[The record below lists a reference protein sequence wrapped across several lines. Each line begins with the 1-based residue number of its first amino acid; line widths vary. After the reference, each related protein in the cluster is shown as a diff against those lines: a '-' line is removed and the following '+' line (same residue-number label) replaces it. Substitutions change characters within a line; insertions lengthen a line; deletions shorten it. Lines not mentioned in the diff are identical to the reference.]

1 MKRVAIALAAAL
13 WVVGL
18 AHAETAKTQTQTTP
32 THQHGSTTTAPAA
45 KAATPAKPA
54 SETHAHGMDS
64 MSPGPSK
71 TITGEL
77 VDLGCYLGHG
87 AKGAAHK
94 DCAAKCISGGM
105 PMGVLT
111 PEGQLYLLTMSH
123 SNGDPYAKAKDMA
136 AETVK
141 VTGPVSKRDGMQ
153 AIQVD
158 AVEMVAAKAPAAGA
172 KG

>member
-1 MKRVAIALAAAL
+1 M
-13 WVVGL
+13 
-18 AHAETAKTQTQTTP
+18 
-32 THQHGSTTTAPAA
+32 S
-45 KAATPAKPA
+45 
-54 SETHAHGMDS
+54 S
-64 MSPGPSK
+64 MSSGLST

-111 PEGQLYLLTMSH
+111 PEGSLYLLTMSH
-123 SNGDPYAKAKDMA
+123 SNADPFTKAKGMA

-141 VTGPVSKRDGMQ
+141 ITGAVSKRDGMQ
-153 AIQVD
+153 AIEVD
-158 AVEMVAAKAPAAGA
+158 AVELVAAKAPAAGT
-172 KG
+172 KS